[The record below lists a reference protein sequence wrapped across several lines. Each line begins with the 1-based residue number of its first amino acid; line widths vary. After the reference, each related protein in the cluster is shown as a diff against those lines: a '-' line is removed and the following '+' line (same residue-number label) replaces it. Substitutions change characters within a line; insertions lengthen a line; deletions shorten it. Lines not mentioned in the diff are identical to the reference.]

1 MRVINRQKLFTA
13 MAHFSLGRKEI
24 FGCRLISCFG
34 IAGYIAERMDR
45 ASAGLSSSDQAT
57 AFEWRG
63 FSGMRKDLIK
73 LFMT

>member
-1 MRVINRQKLFTA
+1 
-13 MAHFSLGRKEI
+13 
-24 FGCRLISCFG
+24 
-34 IAGYIAERMDR
+34 MDR